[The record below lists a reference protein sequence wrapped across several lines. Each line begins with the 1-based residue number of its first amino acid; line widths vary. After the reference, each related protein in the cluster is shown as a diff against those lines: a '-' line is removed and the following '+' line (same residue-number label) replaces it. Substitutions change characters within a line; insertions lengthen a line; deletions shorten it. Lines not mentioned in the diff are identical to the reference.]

1 MMKKKV
7 LTMLCGVW
15 LMGAVAMAASPA
27 VIQDA
32 PKAVYTH
39 SDGSVLSIHYPS
51 ITMTG
56 NAGAAQL
63 IAQYFADEQQQAKT
77 FFDQQGT
84 KGIKLTEEK
93 TYTVTLNDGQYLSF
107 LDEGYLYFDRAAHPT
122 SWKTGVVFDMATG
135 KRITNW
141 RDLVK
146 PGDEKYFT
154 LKKITNKLT
163 LSGHVLSTYFNGLTE
178 DPKNF
183 YLDKNRNIH
192 FVFGQYEVAPYSSGI
207 IDINMGRQAK

>member
-1 MMKKKV
+1 MKKKV
-7 LTMLCGVW
+7 LTILCGAW

-27 VIQDA
+27 LIQDA

-39 SDGSVLSIHYPS
+39 SDGSVLSIQYPA
-51 ITMTG
+51 ITMTN

-63 IAQYFADEQQQAKT
+63 IAQYFTDEQQQAKT
-77 FFDQQGT
+77 FFDQQGD

-93 TYTVTLNDGQYLSF
+93 TYTVTLNDGKYLSF

-122 SWKTGVVFDMATG
+122 SWKTGVVFDVATG

-154 LKKITNKLT
+154 LQKITNKLT
-163 LSGHVLSTYFNGLTE
+163 LSGHVLSSYFNGLTE

-183 YLDKNRNIH
+183 YLDKSHNIH

>member
-39 SDGSVLSIHYPS
+39 SDGSVLSIQYPS

-63 IAQYFADEQQQAKT
+63 IAKYFADEQQQAKT

-93 TYTVTLNDGQYLSF
+93 TYTVTLNDGQ
-107 LDEGYLYFDRAAHPT
+107 
-122 SWKTGVVFDMATG
+122 
-135 KRITNW
+135 
-141 RDLVK
+141 
-146 PGDEKYFT
+146 
-154 LKKITNKLT
+154 
-163 LSGHVLSTYFNGLTE
+163 
-178 DPKNF
+178 
-183 YLDKNRNIH
+183 
-192 FVFGQYEVAPYSSGI
+192 
-207 IDINMGRQAK
+207 

>member
-1 MMKKKV
+1 MKKKV
-7 LTMLCGVW
+7 LTILCGAW

-27 VIQDA
+27 LIQDA

-39 SDGSVLSIHYPS
+39 SDGSVLSIQYPA
-51 ITMTG
+51 ITMTN
-56 NAGAAQL
+56 NAGATQL
-63 IAQYFADEQQQAKT
+63 IAQYFTDEQQQAKT
-77 FFDQQGT
+77 FFDQQGN

-93 TYTVTLNDGQYLSF
+93 TYTVTLNDGKYLSF

-122 SWKTGVVFDMATG
+122 SWKTGVVFDVATG

-154 LKKITNKLT
+154 LQKITNKLT
-163 LSGHVLSTYFNGLTE
+163 LSGHVLSSYFNGLTE
-178 DPKNF
+178 
-183 YLDKNRNIH
+183 NRRISTSTR
-192 FVFGQYEVAPYSSGI
+192 AAISTSSSAS
-207 IDINMGRQAK
+207 MR

>member
-39 SDGSVLSIHYPS
+39 SDGSVLSIQYPS

-146 PGDEKYFT
+146 PGD
-154 LKKITNKLT
+154 
-163 LSGHVLSTYFNGLTE
+163 
-178 DPKNF
+178 
-183 YLDKNRNIH
+183 
-192 FVFGQYEVAPYSSGI
+192 
-207 IDINMGRQAK
+207 

>member
-1 MMKKKV
+1 MKKKV
-7 LTMLCGVW
+7 LTILCGAW

-27 VIQDA
+27 LIQDA

-39 SDGSVLSIHYPS
+39 SDGSVLSIQYPA
-51 ITMTG
+51 ITMTN

-63 IAQYFADEQQQAKT
+63 IAQYFNDEQQQAKT
-77 FFDQQGT
+77 FFDQQGD

-93 TYTVTLNDGQYLSF
+93 TYTVTLNDGKYLSF

-122 SWKTGVVFDMATG
+122 SWKTGVVFDVATG

-154 LKKITNKLT
+154 LQKITNKLT
-163 LSGHVLSTYFNGLTE
+163 LSGHVLSSYFNGLTE
-178 DPKNF
+178 DPKVMMIGIVSRLTDQKGF
-183 YLDKNRNIH
+183 DLIEDRNTM
-192 FVFGQYEVAPYSSGI
+192 FTRGLYA
-207 IDINMGRQAK
+207 